1 MEFGDSLLEETLES
15 TQQEKGTESDEL
27 APEQQDATDILKHR
41 SLSRHLDNAYDDC
54 YKSVTESVTE
64 KVSDFFNGLLGRQEK

>member
-15 TQQEKGTESDEL
+15 PQQEIEPDEL